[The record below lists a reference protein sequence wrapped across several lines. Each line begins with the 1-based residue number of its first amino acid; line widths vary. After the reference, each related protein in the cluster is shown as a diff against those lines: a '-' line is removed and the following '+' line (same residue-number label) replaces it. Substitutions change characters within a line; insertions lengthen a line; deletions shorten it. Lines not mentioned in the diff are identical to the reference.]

1 MRPYEL
7 WIGLRYTRAKRR
19 NHFISFISLIAMLG
33 IGLGVAALITVL
45 SVMNGFEQELRTRIL
60 GVVSDMVIEGNG
72 QPLYDWQRVAAQ
84 VERRPGILGVAPYV
98 QAQAMISD
106 DQAVTGAII
115 RGIDPARE
123 VRVSALGQHIVAG
136 RLDALR
142 PGSFGIVLGS
152 ALAQNL
158 GVGVGDK
165 VTLISPQ
172 GQVSPLGV
180 TPRLRR
186 FTVVGIFSVGMYEY
200 DSGLAYTNLQD
211 AARLYS
217 LGDGVTGV
225 RLKLADLFQS
235 QGVAAQFQ
243 QLLGPDYFVQDWTMG
258 HANFFRA
265 LKIEKTVMFVIL
277 SLIIAVAAFNIVST
291 LVMVVTDKQSDIAI
305 LRTLG
310 ASPLSITAI
319 FMVQGAMIG
328 IVGTLLGVVGGVLL
342 ALNVPT
348 LVPAIEQL
356 FHVQFLSPD
365 VYFISE
371 LPSQLEQRDVWR
383 IAVASL
389 LMSWLATIYPALRA
403 ARTDPV
409 EALRYE

>member
-1 MRPYEL
+1 
-7 WIGLRYTRAKRR
+7 
-19 NHFISFISLIAMLG
+19 
-33 IGLGVAALITVL
+33 
-45 SVMNGFEQELRTRIL
+45 
-60 GVVSDMVIEGNG
+60 
-72 QPLYDWQRVAAQ
+72 
-84 VERRPGILGVAPYV
+84 
-98 QAQAMISD
+98 
-106 DQAVTGAII
+106 
-115 RGIDPARE
+115 
-123 VRVSALGQHIVAG
+123 
-136 RLDALR
+136 
-142 PGSFGIVLGS
+142 VLGS
-152 ALAQNL
+152 AIAQNL

-165 VTLISPQ
+165 VTLVSPQ

-186 FTVVGIFSVGMYEY
+186 FTVVGIFSMGMYEY
-200 DSGLAYTNLQD
+200 DSGLALINVQD
-211 AARLYS
+211 AANLYRL
-217 LGDGVTGV
+217 GAGVSGL
-225 RLKLADLFQS
+225 RLKLADAFQAR
-235 QGVAAQFQ
+235 GLAERMQ
-243 QLLGPDYFVQDWTMG
+243 QELGPDYMVQDWTMG

-328 IVGTLLGVVGGVLL
+328 IVGTLLGVLGGVLL

-348 LVPAIEQL
+348 LVPMIEQL
-356 FHVQFLSPD
+356 LGMHFLSAD

-371 LPSQLEQRDVWR
+371 LPSKLDMNDVWR
-383 IAVASL
+383 IAGASL
-389 LMSWLATIYPALRA
+389 VMSWIATIYPALRA

>member
-19 NHFISFISLIAMLG
+19 NHFISFISLIAMMG

-45 SVMNGFEQELRTRIL
+45 SVMNGFDQELRGRIL
-60 GVVSDMVIEGNG
+60 GVVSDLVIEGNG
-72 QPLYDWQRVAAQ
+72 QPLQDWQPLMQHVAKA
-84 VERRPGILGVAPYV
+84 PGVQAVAPYV
-98 QAQAMISD
+98 QAQAMLNSGEY
-106 DQAVTGAII
+106 VTGAII
-115 RGIDPARE
+115 RGIDPAQE
-123 VRVSALGQHIVAG
+123 VRVANLAENIVAG
-136 RLDALR
+136 RLADLQ

-152 ALAQNL
+152 AIAQNL

-165 VTLISPQ
+165 VTLVSPQ

-186 FTVVGIFSVGMYEY
+186 FTVVGIFSMGMYEY
-200 DSGLAYTNLQD
+200 DSGLALINVQD
-211 AARLYS
+211 AANLYRL
-217 LGDGVTGV
+217 GAGVSGL
-225 RLKLADLFQS
+225 RLKLADAFQAR
-235 QGVAAQFQ
+235 GLAERMQ
-243 QLLGPDYFVQDWTMG
+243 QELGPDYMVQDWTMG

-328 IVGTLLGVVGGVLL
+328 IVGTLLGVLGGVLL

-348 LVPAIEQL
+348 LVPMIEQL
-356 FHVQFLSPD
+356 LGMHFLSAD

-371 LPSQLEQRDVWR
+371 LPSKLDMNDVWR
-383 IAVASL
+383 IAGASL
-389 LMSWLATIYPALRA
+389 VMSWIATIYPALRA

>member
-33 IGLGVAALITVL
+33 IALGVAALITVL
-45 SVMNGFEQELRTRIL
+45 SVMNGFDQELRSRIL
-60 GVVSDMVIEGNG
+60 GVVSDLVIEGNG
-72 QPLYDWQRVAAQ
+72 QPLQDWQPLMQRVAKA
-84 VERRPGILGVAPYV
+84 PGVQAVAPYV
-98 QAQAMISD
+98 QAQAMLSRGD
-106 DQAVTGAII
+106 YVTGAII
-115 RGIDPARE
+115 RGIDPALE
-123 VRVSALGQHIVAG
+123 ARVASMAKHIVAG
-136 RLDALR
+136 KLDDLR

-152 ALAQNL
+152 AIAQNL

-186 FTVVGIFSVGMYEY
+186 FTVVGIFSMGMYEY
-200 DSGLAYTNLQD
+200 DSGLALINVQD
-211 AARLYS
+211 AAKMYRLDNGIS
-217 LGDGVTGV
+217 GL
-225 RLKLADLFQS
+225 RLKLVHLFQARS
-235 QGVAAQFQ
+235 LAEQLQ
-243 QLLGPDYFVQDWTMG
+243 QQLGPDYMVQDWTMG

-310 ASPLSITAI
+310 ASPFSITGI

-328 IVGTLLGVVGGVLL
+328 FIGTVLGVIGGVIL
-342 ALNVPT
+342 AINVPT
-348 LVPAIEQL
+348 LVPMIERV
-356 FHVQFLSPD
+356 FGVHFLSAD

-371 LPSQLEQRDVWR
+371 LPSKLDMSDVWR
-383 IAVASL
+383 IAGASL
-389 LMSWLATIYPALRA
+389 LMSWIATIYPAMRA